1 MVPTLLVLGV
11 HGVTCCGTSLQ
22 SRSGSMHTLSPS
34 TVLRSSP
41 EYSEYGVVYSEYSE
55 HSGVL
60 RSTEYSGALGLRS
73 EYGVISR

>member
-1 MVPTLLVLGV
+1 MIPLCRVGV
-11 HGVTCCGTSLQ
+11 VVCI
-22 SRSGSMHTLSPS
+22 LSPS

-60 RSTEYSGALGLRS
+60 RSTQEHSD
-73 EYGVISR
+73 YGVSTESFLGRYLVGPTVP